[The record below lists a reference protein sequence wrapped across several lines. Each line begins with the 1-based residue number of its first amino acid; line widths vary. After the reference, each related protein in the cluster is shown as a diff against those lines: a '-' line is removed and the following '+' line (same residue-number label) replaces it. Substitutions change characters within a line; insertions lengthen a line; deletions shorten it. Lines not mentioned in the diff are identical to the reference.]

1 MRAHYPT
8 HGAVYAKTLAQDL
21 LDRGF
26 TEQQIYRDHGLT
38 KEMLEPE
45 HPVVEFDRIAAF
57 YENAAQ
63 IANNDLLG
71 FTCGQKRLTRRAGL
85 IYFIGVSS
93 PTVMDLLKNLERY
106 RRVFSDAIEID
117 CDRLPVDGTLTWHFR
132 VPESVRRRQF
142 VEFAAAG
149 LMNFLY
155 NAANRRIYP
164 EQVTFCHARNEN
176 IAAFE
181 KYFGCKVHFGSRE
194 NSIKF
199 KAADLD
205 LPLATADSE
214 LYKVLRNCC
223 EHALEIKAHDNTPT
237 LVVDVERLISD
248 RLSLGEATL
257 EDVARALGMSPRT
270 LSRRLSGDGTTFFKV
285 LEELRKSLAL
295 SYLRDSSLVLA
306 EIAFLLGY
314 SGLSSFSDAFKRWT
328 GKTPGVFRNG

>member
-1 MRAHYPT
+1 MRTTLPT
-8 HGAVYAKTLAQDL
+8 HGAIYAKTLAQKL
-21 LDRGF
+21 LDQGF
-26 TEQQIYRDHGLT
+26 TEQQIYRHDGLS

-63 IANNDLLG
+63 LSNNDLLG
-71 FTCGQKRLTRRAGL
+71 FTCGQNRMTRRAGL
-85 IYFIGVSS
+85 IYFIGSSS

-106 RRVFSDAIEID
+106 RRVFSDAIEIN
-117 CDRLPVDGTLTWHFR
+117 CDRLQVDGTLTWHFR

-164 EQVTFCHARNEN
+164 EHVTFCHARNEN

-181 KYFGCKVHFGSRE
+181 KYFGCKVHFGGRE
-194 NSIKF
+194 NSIRF
-199 KAADLD
+199 KASDLEW
-205 LPLATADSE
+205 PLATADSE
-214 LYKVLRNCC
+214 LYKVLKNCC
-223 EHALEIKAHDNTPT
+223 EHALEIKVRDTPT
-237 LVVDVERLISD
+237 LVVEVERLISD

-295 SYLRDSSLVLA
+295 NYLRDSSLVLA